1 MNGWLRAAIRE
12 VDEVMAGCT
21 VETTPIKD
29 HKGEREQPSEMPRLN
44 SKKKVCYMSDEIG
57 DRLTPELSD
66 AGGGIEDLKLL
77 KSVGLYVI

>member
-12 VDEVMAGCT
+12 VDEVMAGCK

-44 SKKKVCYMSDEIG
+44 SKKKVCYMSCEIATTG
-57 DRLTPELSD
+57 RIRRGEFESSPEICLRFPQ
-66 AGGGIEDLKLL
+66 
-77 KSVGLYVI
+77 